1 MDRKKGLW
9 LLALGLLLVFGV
21 ATNAVAADKVFR
33 VGFSNIADSD
43 ANCLQATQTFVNIVQ
58 SPPFQKAVGSKV
70 QVKAL
75 NTDSNLDL
83 AAQTSNIETLI
94 TQGVDLMFIIGVDT
108 EGNSTAVKA
117 CNDAG
122 IPVFMVATE
131 ATEGAYKFIGFNET
145 QFGQAQGQYVVDNL
159 KKGGT
164 VLYLSGTPG
173 REASIAREKGSLDLI
188 KAKRSDIKILSSQT
202 GDFKEET
209 AMKVTED
216 WIQAY
221 GGKFDAIVAADNSMA
236 LGAIEALKA
245 AKLLSKVQVVGCIV
259 PGTWDADLVKS
270 GEMAYGVFVSFKT
283 LGELCAQVAQ
293 DWYTTKKIPDKSY
306 MKMWDVTLK
315 TYSKYF
321 GK

>member
-1 MDRKKGLW
+1 
-9 LLALGLLLVFGV
+9 
-21 ATNAVAADKVFR
+21 
-33 VGFSNIADSD
+33 
-43 ANCLQATQTFVNIVQ
+43 
-58 SPPFQKAVGSKV
+58 
-70 QVKAL
+70 
-75 NTDSNLDL
+75 
-83 AAQTSNIETLI
+83 
-94 TQGVDLMFIIGVDT
+94 
-108 EGNSTAVKA
+108 
-117 CNDAG
+117 
-122 IPVFMVATE
+122 
-131 ATEGAYKFIGFNET
+131 
-145 QFGQAQGQYVVDNL
+145 
-159 KKGGT
+159 
-164 VLYLSGTPG
+164 
-173 REASIAREKGSLDLI
+173 
-188 KAKRSDIKILSSQT
+188 
-202 GDFKEET
+202 
-209 AMKVTED
+209 MKVTED